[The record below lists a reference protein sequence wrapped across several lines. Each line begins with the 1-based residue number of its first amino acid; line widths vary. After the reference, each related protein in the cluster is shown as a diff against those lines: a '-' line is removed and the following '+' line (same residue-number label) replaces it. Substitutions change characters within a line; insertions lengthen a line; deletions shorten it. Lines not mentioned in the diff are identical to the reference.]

1 MYFLSTFLST
11 LMLIALLVP
20 GFVLRKVGLVSD
32 TAAKDLSSVLIYIGT
47 PAMIFYC
54 MMSVEIEFVR
64 PVVVLMCVLLSLA
77 IHFIAYGLV
86 RVAFHRSEDA
96 GKKAAASFSAV
107 FSNCG
112 FLGIPLTRIA
122 IEYGDSFG
130 EASGAAISEAML
142 YVTIF
147 NVVFNLLNWTLGVFL
162 YGAAPTKKLM
172 AKKALLNPC
181 TVATVAA
188 LPFTLTGL
196 SLLDPITIGD
206 FEITQIGSM
215 ITYLYNI
222 CVPVSM
228 CIFGIRV
235 ADSSFAHMVKSKYV
249 YVSSAVKLVIV
260 PLITVGVCLLLNL
273 WLDVGLPFVLAMT
286 VMSATP
292 SATTALAFAE
302 RFDGDSL
309 LASECV
315 MATTLLSVVTIPL
328 FLTLATA
335 AIG

>member
-11 LMLIALLVP
+11 LMLVALLVP
-20 GFVLRKVGLVSD
+20 GFILRKVGLVSD

-54 MMSVEIEFVR
+54 MMTVEIELVKPLAF
-64 PVVVLMCVLLSLA
+64 LMCVLLSVL
-77 IHFIAYGLV
+77 IHLIAYVSV
-86 RVAFHRSEDA
+86 RIAFRRSTDA
-96 GKKAAASFSAV
+96 GKKAAASFAAV

-112 FLGIPLTRIA
+112 FLGIPITRIA
-122 IEYGDSFG
+122 IEYCDAF
-130 EASGAAISEAML
+130 EGATAAAVSEAML
-142 YVTIF
+142 YVTVF
-147 NVVFNLLNWTLGVFL
+147 NVVFNLLNWTLGTML

-181 TVATVAA
+181 TIATLAA
-188 LPFTLTGL
+188 LPFTLTGV
-196 SLLDPITIGD
+196 SLLDPIVIGD
-206 FEITQIGSM
+206 FEITQIGSL

-235 ADSSFAHMVKSKYV
+235 ADSSFKHMIKCKYV
-249 YVSSAVKLVIV
+249 YVSSAVKLVAV
-260 PLITVGVCLLLNL
+260 PLVTVGICLLLSL
-273 WLDVGLPFVLAMT
+273 LPDVGLPFVLAMT
-286 VMSATP
+286 VMAAMP
-292 SATTALAFAE
+292 AATTALAFAE

-315 MATTLLSVVTIPL
+315 MATTLLSVVTVPL

-335 AIG
+335 IA